1 MELQGAQQEAQRCPC
16 SEHHRAA
23 QPRHM
28 PGGLGTTHHLRA
40 SRGGCHRSCKPPEA
54 SPRLVVCAK
63 ESLPS
68 ASLRVAAPKRSRP
81 TIRSFPAPELQPI
94 TMRVDSHLTSHSGR
108 TVHKESNRG
117 RGKRSALPT
126 RSRGRRGVAGTLCRS
141 CSARRRSLA
150 STRLYKKSRKEAHS
164 ADCVWERS
172 HTRPGYKFQPRGRCK
187 TRPVI
192 DLLRF
197 VFGLARRSRSPSR
210 RTGRRDRASLTA
222 AHRRQA
228 EAYRARPVAASGSW
242 PTSQRTGSRSLPIW
256 SSPSAT
262 TRSSTLPPSGTGR
275 TRTSSFTLMSC
286 GPTST
291 IVTALMSG
299 SSPRHSKH
307 RHLN

>member
-1 MELQGAQQEAQRCPC
+1 LSLSITRHHDSSRCLGCTVPICCHPSSARRQTLRRAHQPSLRCPQCGAPMELQGAQQEAQRCPC

-126 RSRGRRGVAGTLCRS
+126 RSRGRRGVAGTLLSFLFCT
-141 CSARRRSLA
+141 A
-150 STRLYKKSRKEAHS
+150 SQPCKHSRVQEVQEGSPFSGLCLGKKSHPS
-164 ADCVWERS
+164 WLQIS
-172 HTRPGYKFQPRGRCK
+172 T
-187 TRPVI
+187 
-192 DLLRF
+192 
-197 VFGLARRSRSPSR
+197 AR
-210 RTGRRDRASLTA
+210 T
-222 AHRRQA
+222 
-228 EAYRARPVAASGSW
+228 V
-242 PTSQRTGSRSLPIW
+242 
-256 SSPSAT
+256 
-262 TRSSTLPPSGTGR
+262 
-275 TRTSSFTLMSC
+275 
-286 GPTST
+286 
-291 IVTALMSG
+291 
-299 SSPRHSKH
+299 
-307 RHLN
+307 

>member
-108 TVHKESNRG
+108 TVHKRVTEDVAREVPCRPEAAVVGGCGGHTLSFLFCTASQPC
-117 RGKRSALPT
+117 KH
-126 RSRGRRGVAGTLCRS
+126 SRVQEVQEGSPFSGLC
-141 CSARRRSLA
+141 LG
-150 STRLYKKSRKEAHS
+150 KKSHPS
-164 ADCVWERS
+164 WLQIS
-172 HTRPGYKFQPRGRCK
+172 T
-187 TRPVI
+187 
-192 DLLRF
+192 
-197 VFGLARRSRSPSR
+197 AR
-210 RTGRRDRASLTA
+210 T
-222 AHRRQA
+222 
-228 EAYRARPVAASGSW
+228 V
-242 PTSQRTGSRSLPIW
+242 
-256 SSPSAT
+256 
-262 TRSSTLPPSGTGR
+262 
-275 TRTSSFTLMSC
+275 
-286 GPTST
+286 
-291 IVTALMSG
+291 
-299 SSPRHSKH
+299 
-307 RHLN
+307 